1 MPVRV
6 ASVPVGLP
14 PRAASVSR
22 FEPVDS
28 SEEDIT
34 HIPEGDEEQE
44 EQDEENDEQD
54 DETDTGKQISILGT
68 VKSKGKASSSSSSSS
83 SQSKRSSGSL
93 KPLKLALKL

>member
-1 MPVRV
+1 
-6 ASVPVGLP
+6 
-14 PRAASVSR
+14 
-22 FEPVDS
+22 VDS

-34 HIPEGDEEQE
+34 HIPEGDEEQ
-44 EQDEENDEQD
+44 DEENAEQD

-68 VKSKGKASSSSSSSS
+68 VKSKAKASSS